1 MKKLIGAL
9 LIMLVFFQFYLTRTP
24 ALTNKIS
31 LKDAS
36 VYQGDLVLI
45 NKQTKI
51 QEDPRNLGKISKVA
65 TETHIEADLLIQQH
79 VGTALRQMIHRA
91 EKVGV
96 RHFQINSA
104 YRSGKLQQQLYE
116 EYGDDFAL
124 PAGHSEHQTGL
135 SLDIGSTRGK
145 MNQSKE
151 GRWLAKNAYKYGFII
166 RYPKGKEVVTGI
178 SFEPWHI
185 RYVGLP
191 HSHKMYEE
199 DWALEEYINYLE
211 QEHSYKMEIGNQTYF
226 VQYTNQRSIR
236 IPDTTQ
242 FHVSGTNKHGFIVTS
257 QLKQD

>member
-1 MKKLIGAL
+1 MKKLIFVL
-9 LIMLVFFQFYLTRTP
+9 LIVLVLFQFYLTRTP
-24 ALTNKIS
+24 ALTNTIS
-31 LKDAS
+31 LKGAS
-36 VYQGDLVLI
+36 LYQGDLVLI
-45 NKQTKI
+45 NKEVEI
-51 QEDPRNLGKISKVA
+51 QEDPRNLA
-65 TETHIEADLLIQQH
+65 TVPRLSSNIGAEGLLQKH
-79 VGTALRQMIHRA
+79 VGTALRQMMHRA
-91 EKVGV
+91 GKTGV
-96 RHFQINSA
+96 KHFQVNST
-104 YRSGKLQQQLYE
+104 YRSGKLQQRLYE

-135 SLDIGSTRGK
+135 SVDIGSTRGK

-151 GRWLAKNAYKYGFII
+151 GRWLAQNAYKFGFII
-166 RYPKGKEVVTGI
+166 RYPKGKEAVTGI

-211 QEHSYKMEIGNQTYF
+211 QEHSYKMEIGNQIYF